1 MKPLLFN
8 NTFKNNYMNNA
19 QLIHSLPA
27 GVLPGDSSIEM
38 FADRNAQ
45 QLHYFENGERKLFS
59 DLPATHKAQIYKM
72 LMGDR
77 GARKALSSLPY
88 DQAIHAYAYCL
99 WGAADACADFTANG
113 ALQAPDNFRCNISGC
128 TCHTWEHKKMRYNG
142 NIISGRELQVLDLL
156 ATDLTDEAIAA
167 TLFITRSTVNTH
179 KKNLFTKFN
188 VQSTPALLHIAAVAK
203 ILQ

>member
-1 MKPLLFN
+1 MK
-8 NTFKNNYMNNA
+8 NA

-45 QLHYFENGERKLFS
+45 ELYYFENGARKSFS
-59 DLPATHKAQIYKM
+59 ELPENHKAQIHKM

-77 GARKALSSLPY
+77 GARKALSGLSY
-88 DQAIHAYAYCL
+88 NKAIHAYAYCL
-99 WGAADACADFTANG
+99 WGAADACADFTASG
-113 ALQAPDNFRCNISGC
+113 ALQSPDNFRCNIEGC
-128 TCHTWEHKKMRYNG
+128 TCHTWDHKKIQYNG
-142 NIISGRELQVLDLL
+142 NVISGREIEVLDLL
-156 ATDLTDEAIAA
+156 ATDLTDEHIAG

-188 VQSTPALLHIAAVAK
+188 VQSTPALLHMAAVAK